1 MPKNQV
7 APDNSSS
14 VYSVSGRQVTPAP
27 GASGRTA
34 NFSAT
39 NSDTGSKLSTNN
51 GGGLRKFTG
60 TNGDVRIPLHPS
72 EPRGDDARGRSA
84 ESGH

>member
-1 MPKNQV
+1 MPKNQI
-7 APDNSSS
+7 APDNSSSS
-14 VYSVSGRQVTPAP
+14 VYSVSGRQVSTPAP

-39 NSDTGSKLSTNN
+39 NSDTGSKLSTN

-72 EPRGDDARGRSA
+72 EPRGDDARG
-84 ESGH
+84 SGENGQ

>member
-39 NSDTGSKLSTNN
+39 NSDTGSKLSNN
-51 GGGLRKFTG
+51 LRKFTG
-60 TNGDVRIPLHPS
+60 TNGDVRIPLRPS

-84 ESGH
+84 ENGQ